1 VNSSFD
7 PTDAERIESLK
18 AAILGG
24 LSLTLTYCAIAL
36 LHSLLLSTP
45 SPALSLLD
53 ILANITLLIKVA
65 IAFLSG
71 FLFGVTYRYAI
82 RDDQNP
88 QLKAGVVLAF
98 GLIRGLAVIE
108 GQPDITDTFWVW
120 GILVIESLIEFA
132 IARFTLDWAIHRR
145 WVKPFTS
152 N

>member
-24 LSLTLTYCAIAL
+24 LSLALTYCAIAL

-45 SPALSLLD
+45 APALSLLD
-53 ILANITLLIKVA
+53 VQVNITLLIKVA

-88 QLKAGVVLAF
+88 QLKAGVVFAF
-98 GLIRGLAVIE
+98 GLVRGLAVIE

-120 GILVIESLIEFA
+120 GILVSESLIEFA
-132 IARFTLDWAIHRR
+132 IARFTLDWAIQRR
-145 WVKPFTS
+145 WIKPFTS

>member
-1 VNSSFD
+1 M
-7 PTDAERIESLK
+7 
-18 AAILGG
+18 
-24 LSLTLTYCAIAL
+24 
-36 LHSLLLSTP
+36 HLLLLPTQ
-45 SPALSLLD
+45 SPVLSLLD
-53 ILANITLLIKVA
+53 FQVDFTLLIKVA

-98 GLIRGLAVIE
+98 GLVRGLAVIE
-108 GQPDITDTFWVW
+108 GQPDITDTLWVW

-145 WVKPFTS
+145 WIKPFS
-152 N
+152 LSGSSE

>member
-24 LSLTLTYCAIAL
+24 LSLALTYCAIAL

>member
-1 VNSSFD
+1 MNSSFD
-7 PTDAERIESLK
+7 PTDAERLESLK

-24 LSLTLTYCAIAL
+24 LSLALTYCAIAL

-45 SPALSLLD
+45 LPALSLLD
-53 ILANITLLIKVA
+53 VPANLTLLIKVA

-98 GLIRGLAVIE
+98 GLVRGLAVIE
-108 GQPDITDTFWVW
+108 GQPDITDTVWVW

-132 IARFTLDWAIHRR
+132 IAGFTLDWAIQRR

>member
-1 VNSSFD
+1 MNSSFD

-24 LSLTLTYCAIAL
+24 LSLALTYCAIAL

-45 SPALSLLD
+45 SPALSLLEFQV
-53 ILANITLLIKVA
+53 NITLLIKVA

-88 QLKAGVVLAF
+88 QLKAGVVFAF
-98 GLIRGLAVIE
+98 GLVRGLAVIE
-108 GQPDITDTFWVW
+108 GQPDITDTVLVW
-120 GILVIESLIEFA
+120 GILVSESLIEFA
-132 IARFTLDWAIHRR
+132 IARFLLDWAIQRR

-152 N
+152 S

>member
-1 VNSSFD
+1 MNSSFD

-24 LSLTLTYCAIAL
+24 LSLALTYCAIAL

-53 ILANITLLIKVA
+53 VRANITLLIKVA

-98 GLIRGLAVIE
+98 GLVRGLAVIE

-132 IARFTLDWAIHRR
+132 IARFTLDWAIQRH
-145 WVKPFTS
+145 WIKPFTS
-152 N
+152 S

>member
-1 VNSSFD
+1 MNSSFD
-7 PTDAERIESLK
+7 LTDAERIESLK

-36 LHSLLLSTP
+36 LHLLLLPTQSHT
-45 SPALSLLD
+45 LSLLEFQV
-53 ILANITLLIKVA
+53 NITLLIKVA

-88 QLKAGVVLAF
+88 QLKVGVVFAF
-98 GLIRGLAVIE
+98 GLVRGLAVIE

-132 IARFTLDWAIHRR
+132 IARFTLDWAIQRR

>member
-1 VNSSFD
+1 MNSSFD

-24 LSLTLTYCAIAL
+24 LSLALTYCAIAL

-45 SPALSLLD
+45 SPALSLLEFQV
-53 ILANITLLIKVA
+53 NITLLIKVA

-88 QLKAGVVLAF
+88 QLKAGVVFAF
-98 GLIRGLAVIE
+98 GLVRGLAVIE
-108 GQPDITDTFWVW
+108 GQPDITDTVLVW

-132 IARFTLDWAIHRR
+132 IARFLLDWAIQRR

-152 N
+152 S

>member
-1 VNSSFD
+1 MNSSFD
-7 PTDAERIESLK
+7 PTDAERLESLK

-36 LHSLLLSTP
+36 LHSLLLSTL

-53 ILANITLLIKVA
+53 VPANITLLIKVA

-88 QLKAGVVLAF
+88 QLKAGVVFAF

-108 GQPDITDTFWVW
+108 GQPDITDTVLVW

-132 IARFTLDWAIHRR
+132 IARFTLDWAIQRR

-152 N
+152 S

>member
-1 VNSSFD
+1 MNSSFD

-18 AAILGG
+18 AASLGG

-36 LHSLLLSTP
+36 LHWLLLPTP
-45 SPALSLLD
+45 SPILSLLD
-53 ILANITLLIKVA
+53 VQLNLTLLLKVA

-82 RDDQNP
+82 RDDRNP
-88 QLKAGVVLAF
+88 QLNAGVVFAF
-98 GLIRGLAVIE
+98 GLVRGLAALE
-108 GQPDITDTFWVW
+108 GQPDITNSLWIG

-132 IARFTLDWAIHRR
+132 IARFILDWAIQRR
-145 WVKPFTS
+145 WIKPFTS

>member
-1 VNSSFD
+1 MNSSFD

-24 LSLTLTYCAIAL
+24 LSLALTYCAIAL
-36 LHSLLLSTP
+36 LHLLLLSTP
-45 SPALSLLD
+45 SSALSLLD
-53 ILANITLLIKVA
+53 VPANLTLLIKVA

-88 QLKAGVVLAF
+88 QLKAGVVFAF
-98 GLIRGLAVIE
+98 GLVRGLAVIE
-108 GQPDITDTFWVW
+108 GQPDITDTVWVW

-132 IARFTLDWAIHRR
+132 IARFTLDWAIQRR

-152 N
+152 S

>member
-24 LSLTLTYCAIAL
+24 LSLALTYCAIAL
-36 LHSLLLSTP
+36 LHSLLLPTP
-45 SPALSLLD
+45 PPAFSLLD
-53 ILANITLLIKVA
+53 VPANITLLIKVA

-98 GLIRGLAVIE
+98 GLVRGLAVIE

-132 IARFTLDWAIHRR
+132 IAGFTLDWAIQRL

>member
-1 VNSSFD
+1 MNSSFD

-24 LSLTLTYCAIAL
+24 LSLALTYCAIAL

-45 SPALSLLD
+45 SPALSLLEFQV
-53 ILANITLLIKVA
+53 NITLLIKVA

-88 QLKAGVVLAF
+88 QLKAGVVFAF
-98 GLIRGLAVIE
+98 GLVRGLAVIE
-108 GQPDITDTFWVW
+108 GQPDITDTVWVW

-132 IARFTLDWAIHRR
+132 IARFLLDWAIQRR

-152 N
+152 S

>member
-1 VNSSFD
+1 MNSSFD

-24 LSLTLTYCAIAL
+24 LSLALTYCAIAL

-45 SPALSLLD
+45 APALSLLD
-53 ILANITLLIKVA
+53 VQVNITLLIKVA

-88 QLKAGVVLAF
+88 QLKAGVVFAF
-98 GLIRGLAVIE
+98 GLVRGLAVIE
-108 GQPDITDTFWVW
+108 GQPDITDTVWVW
-120 GILVIESLIEFA
+120 GILVSESLIEFA
-132 IARFTLDWAIHRR
+132 IARFTLDWAIQRR
-145 WVKPFTS
+145 WIKPFTS

>member
-1 VNSSFD
+1 MNSSFD

-24 LSLTLTYCAIAL
+24 LSLALTYCAIAL
-36 LHSLLLSTP
+36 LHSLLLSTL

-53 ILANITLLIKVA
+53 VQANLTLLIKVA

-88 QLKAGVVLAF
+88 QLKAGVVFAF
-98 GLIRGLAVIE
+98 GLVRGLAVIE
-108 GQPDITDTFWVW
+108 GQPDITDTVWVW
-120 GILVIESLIEFA
+120 GILVSESLIEFA
-132 IARFTLDWAIHRR
+132 IARFTLDWAIQRR
-145 WVKPFTS
+145 WIKPFTS